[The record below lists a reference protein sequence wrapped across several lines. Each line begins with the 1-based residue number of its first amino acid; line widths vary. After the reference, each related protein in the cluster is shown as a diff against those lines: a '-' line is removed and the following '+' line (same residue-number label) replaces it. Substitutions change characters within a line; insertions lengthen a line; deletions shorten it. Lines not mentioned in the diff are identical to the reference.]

1 MSFDISKYREMFLE
15 EAAELFESAD
25 NVLLEAENNG
35 SLTDEEMGQLF
46 RDVHTLKGSG
56 ASVELALFAEFT
68 HDVENLMDKLRNHK
82 IEFIP
87 EMAETLID
95 GLDVMKEILDL
106 EVSETLTRETF
117 TSMTT
122 DLLQELRAYSSGNVV
137 KKEQEPVIKKEEVKK
152 EENSTSLDSDSFG
165 FFDDELNEEEISNK
179 MELKLEGETGKALKH
194 ISHKLSKYI
203 NNVRLRLKQFVL

>member
-1 MSFDISKYREMFLE
+1 MSFDISKYREMFLG
-15 EAAELFESAD
+15 EAEELFESAD
-25 NVLLEAENNG
+25 TVLLEAENNG

-56 ASVELALFAEFT
+56 ASVELAFFAEFT

-106 EVSETLTRETF
+106 EVANKLNREIF
-117 TSMTT
+117 TKMTT
-122 DLLQELRAYSSGNVV
+122 SLLEEIRAYSSGT
-137 KKEQEPVIKKEEVKK
+137 VIKKTEVVEVAKVVEAPK
-152 EENSTSLDSDSFG
+152 PADKA
-165 FFDDELNEEEISNK
+165 DDGIFWIAIED
-179 MELKLEGETGKALKH
+179 
-194 ISHKLSKYI
+194 
-203 NNVRLRLKQFVL
+203 FV